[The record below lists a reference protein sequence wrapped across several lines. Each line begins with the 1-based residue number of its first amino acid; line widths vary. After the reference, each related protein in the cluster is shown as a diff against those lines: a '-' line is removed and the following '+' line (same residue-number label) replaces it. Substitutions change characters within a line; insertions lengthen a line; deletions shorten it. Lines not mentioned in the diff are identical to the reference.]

1 MIELNPSRKMEF
13 ALLVEK
19 VATTGEEGAE
29 TVVVVVVDG
38 LGETTA
44 SGANLTL
51 FFDGLLVVETIDGD
65 VISGVVGAATSLVTI
80 VN

>member
-13 ALLVEK
+13 VLLVEK

-51 FFDGLLVVETIDGD
+51 FFDGLLVAETIDGD